1 MKDCLVFLLRGAIF
15 IDGQGAFADEG
26 HAYMVKDEKMVGLGG
41 ATDIWVM
48 EEGEMKGICAEV
60 TREKAE
66 EFRRRQEADE
76 RKRNSIGYK
85 VLRRLR
91 GDGRKEERGPQCEVQ

>member
-1 MKDCLVFLLRGAIF
+1 
-15 IDGQGAFADEG
+15 
-26 HAYMVKDEKMVGLGG
+26 MVKDEKMIGLGG
-41 ATDIWVM
+41 ATNIWVM

-66 EFRRRQEADE
+66 EFKRRQEAAE
-76 RKRNSIGYK
+76 KKRNSIGYK

-91 GDGRKEERGPQCEVQ
+91 GGRREGEKGPQCEVQ